1 MAIRE
6 SGEDY
11 LETILILQE
20 RTGYVRSIDIA
31 SELGFSKPSVS
42 RAMGILKND
51 GFITVEPDGQIVLTK
66 RGYLRARE
74 VYDRHLLI
82 TRFLRDILGVS
93 DNNTNEDACKIEHVI
108 SYETYEKLYVF
119 VDNYLKDDK

>member
-31 SELGFSKPSVS
+31 AELGYSKPSVS
-42 RAMGILKND
+42 RAMGILKEN

-66 RGYLRARE
+66 QGYLRARE

-82 TRFLRDILGVS
+82 AGFLRDVLGVS
-93 DNNTNEDACKIEHVI
+93 EENTNTDACKIEHVI
-108 SYETYEKLYVF
+108 SHETFEKLNVF
-119 VDNYLKDDK
+119 VDAYLDG